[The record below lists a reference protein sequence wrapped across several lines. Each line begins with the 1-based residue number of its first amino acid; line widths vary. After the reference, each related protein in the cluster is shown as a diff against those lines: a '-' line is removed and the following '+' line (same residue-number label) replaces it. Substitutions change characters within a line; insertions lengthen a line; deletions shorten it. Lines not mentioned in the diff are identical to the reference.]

1 MEHNDEY
8 TKADLSRDL
17 EALILAGLI
26 EVKGVTEEGELLYG
40 LTKKFPHP
48 LAPDTETY

>member
-1 MEHNDEY
+1 MDHNDGY

-26 EVKGVTEEGELLYG
+26 EVKGLNADGDMLYG
-40 LTKKFPHP
+40 LSDEYKKSKV
-48 LAPDTETY
+48 L